1 MARSVMKVMLD
12 TTFVIDHQ
20 RRVPAAVERMR
31 EMLERGDEP
40 IVTSVVVSEAWVGAR
55 EPGDPALVLFLRY
68 LEYVHAGPDTARVAG
83 EFRADARRRGFTL
96 GLADALI
103 AASAFHMNAT
113 VLTRNVRDFALT
125 PIRLETY

>member
-1 MARSVMKVMLD
+1 MKVMLD

-20 RRVPAAVERMR
+20 RRVPAAVDRMHD
-31 EMLERGDEP
+31 MLERGDEP

-55 EPGDPALVLFLRY
+55 EPGDPSLIRFLQY
-68 LEYVHAGPDTARVAG
+68 LEYVHPGPETARVAG

-103 AASAFHMNAT
+103 AASAFHLGAT
-113 VLTRNVRDFALT
+113 VLTRNTRDSALT
-125 PIRLETY
+125 PVRLESY

>member
-1 MARSVMKVMLD
+1 MKVMLD

-20 RRVPAAVERMR
+20 RLVPAAVQRMR

-55 EPGDPALVLFLRY
+55 VPGDPSLVQFLQY
-68 LEYVHAGPDTARVAG
+68 LEYVHPGPDTARVAG

-96 GLADALI
+96 GLGDALI
-103 AASAFHMNAT
+103 AASAYHLDAT
-113 VLTRNVRDFALT
+113 VLTRNVRDFELT
-125 PIRLETY
+125 PVRLETY

>member
-1 MARSVMKVMLD
+1 MKVMLD

-20 RRVPAAVERMR
+20 RDVPAAVERMH

-55 EPGDPALVLFLRY
+55 EPDDPSLDRFLRY
-68 LEYVHAGPDTARVAG
+68 LEYVHPGPETARLAG

-103 AASAFHMNAT
+103 AASAFHLHAT
-113 VLTRNVRDFALT
+113 VLTRNVRDFELT
-125 PIRLETY
+125 PVRLETY